1 MDRPWCLST
10 FCSSGKTLLTHMI
23 SPQAS
28 FDAIVADWSELGR
41 RKCSHVF
48 LDSVDIQDIKTYCSV
63 NSRVCVF
70 KGKDDLIHEMNSIGF
85 RLIHRINSIMVFET
99 KPDLISLPNVSSLS
113 DNVYI
118 RKAPTSYMKP
128 WYPTDDHEYMRL
140 ATYFITKPTLFVTI
154 HKDMTTNLDLCKKL
168 QDLEYKSFS
177 SFVKVLPGK
186 VVNGLLYEFD
196 INQKLD
202 QSKVYFLRIFVLKN
216 SGIIPNHSSIISIQV
231 TNNVPE
237 FLGSFT
243 NKEHDTILHYQHLD
257 MVKKLHKTRPFR
269 GGAWEVSSI
278 PPESS
283 FPKLNRVLN
292 SLSPK
297 DRYSTLIFSGSIME
311 ILGTTVAADAD
322 VLAWNPKNS
331 SALNKLLEDDIEVT
345 LWNGT
350 EYLPGG
356 SDYKDEWF
364 NKRYP
369 KLYGAESMEETIFDP
384 RFHFY
389 WKGMKFIS
397 LEAVIARLIS
407 RARPSGYTDLFILNK
422 IGVPIKFPIPV
433 PKTSI
438 MQGHIYDYT
447 TKAGQQQ
454 LLRTIQHYMKTWHN
468 IDISVHDIKAKLR
481 F

>member
-1 MDRPWCLST
+1 
-10 FCSSGKTLLTHMI
+10 
-23 SPQAS
+23 
-28 FDAIVADWSELGR
+28 
-41 RKCSHVF
+41 
-48 LDSVDIQDIKTYCSV
+48 
-63 NSRVCVF
+63 
-70 KGKDDLIHEMNSIGF
+70 
-85 RLIHRINSIMVFET
+85 
-99 KPDLISLPNVSSLS
+99 
-113 DNVYI
+113 
-118 RKAPTSYMKP
+118 MKP
-128 WYPTDDHEYMRL
+128 WYPIDDHEYMRL
-140 ATYFITKPTLFVTI
+140 ATYFITKPSLFIAI
-154 HKDMTTNLDLCKKL
+154 HKDMKPNLELCKKL
-168 QDLEYKSFS
+168 QELEYKSFS

-216 SGIIPNHSSIISIQV
+216 SGNIPNHSSIIPIHI

-243 NKEHDTILHYQHLD
+243 NKQHDIILHYQHLE
-257 MVKKLHKTRPFR
+257 MVKKLHKTRSFH
-269 GGAWEVSSI
+269 GGAWEVSNI
-278 PPESS
+278 PSEST
-283 FPKLNRVLN
+283 FPKLNRTLN
-292 SLSPK
+292 RLSPN

-322 VLAWNPKNS
+322 VLVWNPKNS
-331 SALNKLLEDDIEVT
+331 SALNKLLEDDIQVT

-350 EYLPGG
+350 EYLPKAGE
-356 SDYKDEWF
+356 YKDEWF

-369 KLYGAESMEETIFDP
+369 KLYGAESMEETFFDP

-422 IGVPIKFPIPV
+422 IGIPINFPIQV

-438 MQGHIYDYT
+438 MQGHTYDYT

-454 LLRTIQHYMKTWHN
+454 LLRTIQFYMKSWHN
-468 IDISVHDIKAKLR
+468 IDVSIQDIKAKLR